1 MEHLSQ
7 LNYVAVLVCTIVY
20 FLIGATWYSPVLFAK
35 KWTGLNAH
43 LDQEKGRNHS
53 PLLFANAF
61 FCAALASFGAA
72 VLISLIGITAI
83 GAAIK
88 FGLLCGICFGFTSL
102 SMSYMFGQRSII
114 LLLIDAGYHIV
125 ALTVVSVILGMWK

>member
-7 LNYVAVLVCTIVY
+7 LNYVAVLVCTIIY
-20 FLIGATWYSPVLFAK
+20 FLIGATWYSPVLFSK
-35 KWTGLNAH
+35 KWSSLNTI
-43 LDQEKGRNHS
+43 DQEKGRKQM

-72 VLISLIGITAI
+72 ILISLIGIAAI
-83 GAAIK
+83 GAAVK
-88 FGLLCGICFGFTSL
+88 FGLLCGLCFAFTSL

-125 ALTVVSVILGMWK
+125 ALTVISVVLSIWK